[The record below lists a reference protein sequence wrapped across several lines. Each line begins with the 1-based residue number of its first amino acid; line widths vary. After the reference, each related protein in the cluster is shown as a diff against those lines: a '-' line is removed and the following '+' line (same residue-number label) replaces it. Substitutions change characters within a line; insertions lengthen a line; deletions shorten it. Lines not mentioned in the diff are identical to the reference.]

1 MMENIIRRTIKD
13 EVERYLSPSLT
24 QKREEVKHEWKISL
38 TKFVEVT
45 MYMKIK
51 CERFLKSEKGFA
63 L

>member
-1 MMENIIRRTIKD
+1 MMENVIRRTIKD
-13 EVERYLSPSLT
+13 EVERYLSPLLT

-51 CERFLKSEKGFA
+51 CERFL
-63 L
+63 